1 MHKPS
6 LEKVNDTVMVELADD
21 IKDGEQLVDTR
32 PDILRNLSQDEMT
45 KLEKKLVRR
54 LDIRLLPILIL
65 LFILNILDRNAI
77 ANARLG
83 RLEKDLG
90 LTQRQYQTAVMAVWP
105 GYISMMIPSNML
117 LSVIKPRIYLPIC
130 VAVWGM
136 VAGASG
142 FTQNFPGIVVVRFL
156 TGVTE
161 APYFVGEFEPISG

>member
-1 MHKPS
+1 MRTPS
-6 LEKVNDTVMVELADD
+6 LEKVDDTVMVELTDD
-21 IKDGEQLVDTR
+21 LKNDEQLADTR
-32 PDILRNLSQDEMT
+32 PDILRDLSKHDMT
-45 KLEKKLVRR
+45 QLEKKLVRK

-83 RLEKDLG
+83 GLEEDLG
-90 LTQRQYQTAVMAVWP
+90 LTQTQYQTAVMAVWA

-130 VAVWGM
+130 VAVWGT

-142 FTQNFPGIVVVRFL
+142 FTQNFAGIVTVRCL

-161 APYFVGEFEPISG
+161 APYFV